1 MGQFREMLMP
11 KKNRVAIY
19 EHLFKEGVMVAEKDF
34 HAPKHPELE
43 AIPNLQVIKALTSLT
58 SSALCRVETPGLLVL
73 LLPGPVVISQRE
85 TGLHTGRRLEVRT
98 RPVLL
103 ALDLRPWS
111 SVEDLDVASPPS
123 SSSVTYE
130 RNVIGCSAISRPY
143 VALQAISHWFSVS
156 YCR

>member
-1 MGQFREMLMP
+1 MSELRGHRGSI
-11 KKNRVAIY
+11 R
-19 EHLFKEGVMVAEKDF
+19 DF
-34 HAPKHPELE
+34 SIHPTGKL
-43 AIPNLQVIKALTSLT
+43 LTTTSTCPQRLSPPP

-85 TGLHTGRRLEVRT
+85 TGLHTERRLVVRT

-130 RNVIGCSAISRPY
+130 RNVIGCPAISRPY
-143 VALQAISHWFSVS
+143 VALQAISHWF
-156 YCR
+156 

>member
-1 MGQFREMLMP
+1 MGLPPPALRDCPLHP
-11 KKNRVAIY
+11 HYYWYLTN
-19 EHLFKEGVMVAEKDF
+19 EGIQYLRDYL
-34 HAPKHPELE
+34 H
-43 AIPNLQVIKALTSLT
+43 
-58 SSALCRVETPGLLVL
+58 L

-143 VALQAISHWFSVS
+143 VALQAISHWFF
-156 YCR
+156 RLI